1 MNQSAPVGGR
11 CGVRT
16 DRTARRMRRRA
27 MGRAY
32 GRSTACY
39 SKRAR
44 CGSPMFQPSPWATR
58 CLADERWEIGRRS
71 LPRYRRQYL
80 RRSGVAEHAR
90 APSSDALFRSP
101 VKYTSPRCS
110 VQCGCSAAINSP
122 TALLSQVPLAQSAA
136 ITMRTSAA
144 GCGIASRRV
153 TSFGANG
160 RPLVRSNTPV
170 EPFGYV
176 GKGWSGSIALRMLS
190 SIHTLVA
197 SAR

>member
-1 MNQSAPVGGR
+1 MNQSAHRSARSLRSANGSDRPSNAQAKMDKGQGHLRAQGGPR
-11 CGVRT
+11 
-16 DRTARRMRRRA
+16 
-27 MGRAY
+27 
-32 GRSTACY
+32 
-39 SKRAR
+39 
-44 CGSPMFQPSPWATR
+44 SPMFQLSPWATR
-58 CLADERWEIGRRS
+58 CPADERWEIRRRR
-71 LPRYRRQYL
+71 LPRCRRQYL
-80 RRSGVAEHAR
+80 RRWGVAEHAG

-110 VQCGCSAAINSP
+110 VQCGCSAAISSP

-144 GCGIASRRV
+144 GCGIASRWV